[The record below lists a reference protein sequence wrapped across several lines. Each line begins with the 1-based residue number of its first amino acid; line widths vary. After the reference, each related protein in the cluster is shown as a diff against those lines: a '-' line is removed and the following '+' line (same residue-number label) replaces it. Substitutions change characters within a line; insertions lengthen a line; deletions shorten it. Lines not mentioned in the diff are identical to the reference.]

1 LANKINP
8 GGAANKHQGLRPL
21 YHDLRDW
28 GMATTPLSGVLSPAQ
43 IAVLQQARAALA
55 RSIAVPAQ
63 PEAAPSSGKAAE
75 SLAPPTPRGRGQIV
89 NIVV

>member
-1 LANKINP
+1 
-8 GGAANKHQGLRPL
+8 
-21 YHDLRDW
+21 
-28 GMATTPLSGVLSPAQ
+28 MATTPLSGVLSPAQ

-63 PEAAPSSGKAAE
+63 TGATPSSGKAAD
-75 SLAPPTPRGRGQIV
+75 SPLPAPRGRGQIV